1 MEWGSQN
8 VLKKFAIICLIV
20 SFIGLIVTPTVEA
33 AGWKKTHIS
42 SMAQLKK
49 SAIYLKRSQAPV
61 AITEPIAPP
70 VSANGQVVY
79 AALAS
84 IAPNYLGTPYVM
96 GGKLPTGFDC
106 SGFIYYVHNEAGL
119 NIIRKSSA
127 DYYKDTTK
135 VSVPQIGDLVF
146 FKDTYITGISHM
158 GVYIGNNQ
166 FIHAASR
173 GVEITNLDNS
183 YWKSHFVD
191 FRRFNTV
198 TK

>member
-1 MEWGSQN
+1 
-8 VLKKFAIICLIV
+8 V
-20 SFIGLIVTPTVEA
+20 SFFGLIVTPTAEA

-49 SAIYLKRSQAPV
+49 STIFLKKAPV
-61 AITEPIAPP
+61 PVIVTEPLAAP
-70 VSANGQVVY
+70 VSANGQAIY
-79 AALAS
+79 ASLAS
-84 IAPNYLGTPYVM
+84 IAPNYIGSPYLM

-106 SGFIYYVHNEAGL
+106 SGYIYYVHNEAGL
-119 NIIRKSSA
+119 KITRKSSA
-127 DYYKDTTK
+127 DYYKDATK
-135 VSVPQIGDLVF
+135 VTVPQIGDLVF

-158 GVYIGNNQ
+158 GVYIGDNQ

-191 FRRFNTV
+191 FRRFNAV
-198 TK
+198 TN